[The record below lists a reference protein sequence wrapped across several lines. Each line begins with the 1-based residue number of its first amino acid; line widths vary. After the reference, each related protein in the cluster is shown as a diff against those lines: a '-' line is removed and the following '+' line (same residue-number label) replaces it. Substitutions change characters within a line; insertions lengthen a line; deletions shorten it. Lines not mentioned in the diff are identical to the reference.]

1 MIYSRTRNTLVCI
14 LYMYLPVLFT
24 QQSYNDFNFILWLF
38 FCSYMLY
45 MYVCF
50 FVCDGYTL
58 QPFSEPNS
66 TVYTTTAPKGLV
78 YNVVYTRSP
87 LVVLLYTV

>member
-1 MIYSRTRNTLVCI
+1 
-14 LYMYLPVLFT
+14 MYRPVLFT
-24 QQSYNDFNFILWLF
+24 QQSYNDFNFILWLLF
-38 FCSYMLY
+38 FRSY

-78 YNVVYTRSP
+78 YVVYTHSP
-87 LVVLLYTV
+87 LVVYSVIILLRVYKRQL